1 MRDFVIDKV
10 KNIKPSGI
18 RRFFDLVAGSQDKI
32 ISLGVGDP
40 DFTTPWEIRNEG
52 AASVMRGRTHYSYNI
67 GLPDLR
73 NALSEYLDTRFSV
86 RYAPEEIMLTIG
98 ASEAIDATLRAVVD
112 VGDEVL
118 IPDPSY
124 VSYAPCVELCGG
136 VPVSVPCFAENGFKL
151 TPEMLEKCVTPRTK
165 ALIFPYPNN
174 PTGGI
179 MEREYLEAL
188 VPAILKH
195 DILVISDEIYAEL
208 TYGQRHASIA
218 AFPEMR
224 NNVVLINGF
233 SKSFA
238 MTGWRIGF
246 LCAEPNLFK
255 NILKIHQYT
264 TICAPIMSQYAALK
278 GVRDGLK
285 NNFVSIADM
294 RDEYDKRRRFLYRSF
309 NAMGLKCF
317 EPKGAFYVLPSVAET
332 GMTGEEFAEK
342 LLREEK
348 VAVVPGSAFGESGKY
363 FVRCSYAT
371 SMKDLKEAV
380 GRIRAFVARLK

>member
-52 AASVMRGRTHYSYNI
+52 AASVMRGRTHYSSNI

-151 TPEMLEKCVTPRTK
+151 TPEMLEKCVTPRRK

>member
-52 AASVMRGRTHYSYNI
+52 AASVMRGRTHYSSNI

-174 PTGGI
+174 PTG
-179 MEREYLEAL
+179 AL
-188 VPAILKH
+188 W
-195 DILVISDEIYAEL
+195 S
-208 TYGQRHASIA
+208 G
-218 AFPEMR
+218 
-224 NNVVLINGF
+224 
-233 SKSFA
+233 
-238 MTGWRIGF
+238 
-246 LCAEPNLFK
+246 
-255 NILKIHQYT
+255 NIW
-264 TICAPIMSQYAALK
+264 
-278 GVRDGLK
+278 
-285 NNFVSIADM
+285 
-294 RDEYDKRRRFLYRSF
+294 KRSCPRF
-309 NAMGLKCF
+309 
-317 EPKGAFYVLPSVAET
+317 
-332 GMTGEEFAEK
+332 
-342 LLREEK
+342 
-348 VAVVPGSAFGESGKY
+348 
-363 FVRCSYAT
+363 
-371 SMKDLKEAV
+371 
-380 GRIRAFVARLK
+380 

>member
-52 AASVMRGRTHYSYNI
+52 AASVMRGRTHYSSNI

-188 VPAILKH
+188 VPAVLKH

-264 TICAPIMSQYAALK
+264 TICAPIMSQNAALK

>member
-52 AASVMRGRTHYSYNI
+52 AASVMRGRTHYSSNI

-188 VPAILKH
+188 VPAVLKH

>member
-1 MRDFVIDKV
+1 M
-10 KNIKPSGI
+10 
-18 RRFFDLVAGSQDKI
+18 I
-32 ISLGVGDP
+32 IFL
-40 DFTTPWEIRNEG
+40 
-52 AASVMRGRTHYSYNI
+52 
-67 GLPDLR
+67 
-73 NALSEYLDTRFSV
+73 
-86 RYAPEEIMLTIG
+86 
-98 ASEAIDATLRAVVD
+98 
-112 VGDEVL
+112 
-118 IPDPSY
+118 
-124 VSYAPCVELCGG
+124 
-136 VPVSVPCFAENGFKL
+136 
-151 TPEMLEKCVTPRTK
+151 
-165 ALIFPYPNN
+165 
-174 PTGGI
+174 
-179 MEREYLEAL
+179 
-188 VPAILKH
+188 
-195 DILVISDEIYAEL
+195 
-208 TYGQRHASIA
+208 A

>member
-52 AASVMRGRTHYSYNI
+52 AASVMRGRTHYSSNI

-188 VPAILKH
+188 VPAVLKH
-195 DILVISDEIYAEL
+195 DILVISDGIYAEL

-238 MTGWRIGF
+238 MTRWRIGF

-255 NILKIHQYT
+255 DILKIHQYT

-285 NNFVSIADM
+285 NNFVSIAEM